1 MVNVR
6 KYTTWMVWDIVGSRL
21 SIHHQLNVYT
31 YIIYLYIICSPFIHI
46 HLCYGYT
53 VISLLF
59 PEQWSLY
66 YQPEQCLKFP
76 IHVHCLMPPKL
87 VTPQE
92 INISHLG
99 KLGKSSSN
107 MPEIRGILV
116 NPLRDILV
124 IPVIP
129 KKLSS
134 SKFPGGSSQAIPI
147 PRKRT
152 CAPFHPP
159 SITWSEAKAKS
170 WPEISS
176 SLKVPSKNWLVVEPT
191 HLKNMSQIG

>member
-31 YIIYLYIICSPFIHI
+31 YIISLYIICSPFIHI

-53 VISLLF
+53 VINSLF
-59 PEQWSLY
+59 PEQWSSY
-66 YQPEQCLKFP
+66 YQPKQCRKFP

-99 KLGKSSSN
+99 KLGTSSSN
-107 MPEIRGILV
+107 MPNIRGILV
-116 NPLRDILV
+116 NPLGGYLND
-124 IPVIP
+124 PCDSQ
-129 KKLSS
+129 KKL
-134 SKFPGGSSQAIPI
+134 
-147 PRKRT
+147 T
-152 CAPFHPP
+152 CP
-159 SITWSEAKAKS
+159 
-170 WPEISS
+170 
-176 SLKVPSKNWLVVEPT
+176 LKIDGWFR
-191 HLKNMSQIG
+191 